1 MNWEINHM
9 FFFVLS
15 LAAYMIQNY
24 SNKTFSLK
32 FGGKLAPIQNELC
45 VIGAAL
51 VLLVAGY
58 AKAMPSIAFLYAGIY
73 GVFYFLTIF
82 FLLLAVSDGS
92 LGLSTIICNMG
103 NIFSAVF
110 GILFYADPFGI
121 FTVIGSICM
130 VLAVIL
136 SAPPSDKKKSSSRA
150 WFFFALLS
158 ACSNGTLGSLKIHV
172 TRTMPELHSG
182 TFLFWSFLF
191 ASAVGMLIIAVG
203 IIRGLPIKEC
213 TARFGTKLITGL
225 GAGLGTALANLFFF
239 LALASNIS
247 SAILFPLN
255 TGLLST
261 LLFLM
266 SWLVFKDTK
275 LTKRTLAALVI
286 CVLGAIFINIK

>member
-1 MNWEINHM
+1 MI
-9 FFFVLS
+9 FFVLS
-15 LAAYMIQNY
+15 LAAYMLQNY
-24 SNKTFSLK
+24 ANKTFSLK
-32 FGGKLAPIQNELC
+32 FGGRVAPVQNALC
-45 VIGAAL
+45 VFSAAL
-51 VLLVAGY
+51 VLLIAGY
-58 AKAMPSIAFLYAGIY
+58 AKSMPQIAFLYAAIY
-73 GVFYFLTIF
+73 GFFYFLTVF
-82 FLLLAVSDGS
+82 FLLLAVSGGS
-92 LGLSTIICNMG
+92 LGMSTIICNMG

-110 GILFYADPFGI
+110 AILFYADPFGV

-136 SAPPSDKKKSSSRA
+136 SAPRSDKKKPTSRG

-158 ACSNGTLGSLKIHV
+158 ACSNGVLGSFKIHV

-191 ASAVGMLIIAVG
+191 ASVVGILIIISAV
-203 IIRGLPIKEC
+203 IRGLPIKEC
-213 TARFGTKLITGL
+213 TAKFGTKALTGF

-239 LALASNIS
+239 LALARGVS

-275 LTKRTLAALVI
+275 LTKKNVAALII